1 MRKIGEASDPVKAF
15 VRARCAERAGSEEKA
30 ADLHRAFQAWAED
43 HNQLSSKAFGSR
55 LAELGYSRE
64 KRGGVVRY
72 SGLSSPAT
80 SATGGQILVGV
91 AANNTACCTA
101 RSTAGVRVVIDLDSG
116 FGSCCFDLA
125 QLCGH
130 GRR

>member
-1 MRKIGEASDPVKAF
+1 MRKIGKASDPLKAF

-91 AANNTACCTA
+91 AARCGGEQH
-101 RSTAGVRVVIDLDSG
+101 GVLYG
-116 FGSCCFDLA
+116 A
-125 QLCGH
+125 QH
-130 GRR
+130 GGRDGGNRPGQRIWKLLL